1 MSAIEVKE
9 PQELQELRDK
19 VISYLKNKLKNK
31 KLAPELAPK
40 LEKAVYENTMKHT
53 SLNEIKMFKYQIF
66 KHRYNYRLNFI
77 VLNIAEF
84 EEKIKKKEIQP
95 LDIFNKTPI
104 ELFPDKW
111 EESNKRKT
119 EEEKFLYETQLV
131 SNSKTTMCFK
141 CKTKNVYV
149 TCKQTRSADEPETIF
164 YQCLTKTC
172 GNKWKQ

>member
-1 MSAIEVKE
+1 MSAIEVEE

-31 KLAPELAPK
+31 KLAPEL
-40 LEKAVYENTMKHT
+40 ERAVYENTMRHT

-84 EEKIKKKEIQP
+84 EEKFKKKEIQP
-95 LDIFNKTPI
+95 SDIFNKTPI
-104 ELFPDKW
+104 ELFPEKW

-119 EEEKFLYETQLV
+119 EEEKFLYETHLV
-131 SNSKTTMCFK
+131 SNSKTTMCYK
-141 CKTKNVYV
+141 CKEKNVYV

-164 YQCLTKTC
+164 YLCLTC